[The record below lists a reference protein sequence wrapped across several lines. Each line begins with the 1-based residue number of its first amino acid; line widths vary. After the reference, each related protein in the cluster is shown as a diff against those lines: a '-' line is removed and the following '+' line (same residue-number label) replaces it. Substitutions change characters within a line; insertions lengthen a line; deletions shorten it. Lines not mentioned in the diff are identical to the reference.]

1 MVLCSSRVLLLKQIK
16 AAFQILFVMVKHLRW
31 IQLIMSSFSFTT
43 IATIHSP
50 YKEKFAVPRQPG
62 LVPSA
67 IALLEI
73 HSPYN
78 DINAFSGLE
87 DFSHLWLTFVFHKN
101 KQQTD
106 WQPMVR
112 PPRLGGNKRV
122 GVFATRSPNRPNP
135 IGLSLV
141 EFHGIVQKQ
150 GKLFLRL
157 SNIDL
162 VDGTPVI
169 DIKPYIP
176 YADAKPDASAG
187 FAQQTPETTM
197 TIEFSLAAQQIA
209 DEDPQLKALITEILQ
224 QDPRPA
230 YKKGSIDNKIYA
242 VHLLDF
248 NITWQVS
255 EEITTVQTIDKR

>member
-1 MVLCSSRVLLLKQIK
+1 MKVSN
-16 AAFQILFVMVKHLRW
+16 
-31 IQLIMSSFSFTT
+31 FTLT
-43 IATIHSP
+43 QIATIHSP
-50 YKEKFAVPRQPG
+50 YKEKFSVPRQPG

-67 IALLEI
+67 SALLEI
-73 HSPYN
+73 HPPFN

-87 DFSHLWLTFVFHKN
+87 GFSHLWLTFIFHKN
-101 KQQTD
+101 KPNTK

-112 PPRLGGNKRV
+112 PPRLGGNKRI

-141 EFHGIVQKQ
+141 EFEGIFQQQ

-162 VDGTPVI
+162 VDGTPII

-176 YADAKPDASAG
+176 YADSKPDASAG
-187 FAQQTPETTM
+187 FAQQIPESSM
-197 TIEFSLAAQQIA
+197 VVKFSSSALQVI
-209 DEDPQLKALITEILQ
+209 DEHKTLRTLITEVLK

-230 YKKGSIDNKIYA
+230 YKKNSEDDKVYA
-242 VHLLDF
+242 MHLLDF
-248 NITWQVS
+248 NITWQVTNQLTLVKS
-255 EEITTVQTIDKR
+255 IDLI

>member
-1 MVLCSSRVLLLKQIK
+1 VSN
-16 AAFQILFVMVKHLRW
+16 
-31 IQLIMSSFSFTT
+31 FTLT
-43 IATIHSP
+43 EIATIHSP

-67 IALLEI
+67 SALLEI
-73 HSPYN
+73 HPPFD

-87 DFSHLWLTFVFHKN
+87 GFSHLWLTFIFHKN
-101 KQQTD
+101 KPNTK

-141 EFHGIVQKQ
+141 EFDGLIQRQ
-150 GKLFLRL
+150 GKLFLSLR
-157 SNIDL
+157 NIDL
-162 VDGTPVI
+162 VDGTPII

-187 FAQQTPETTM
+187 FAQQIPESEM
-197 TIEFSLAAQQIA
+197 VVQFSSAASQVI
-209 DEDPQLKALITEILQ
+209 DENKALKTLITEVLK

-230 YKKGSIDNKIYA
+230 YKKHSEDDKTYA
-242 VHLLDF
+242 MHLLDF
-248 NITWQVS
+248 NITWQV
-255 EEITTVQTIDKR
+255 THQVTIVKSIELI

>member
-1 MVLCSSRVLLLKQIK
+1 MNN
-16 AAFQILFVMVKHLRW
+16 
-31 IQLIMSSFSFTT
+31 FSLNT

-67 IALLEI
+67 HALLEI
-73 HSPYN
+73 LPPYN

-87 DFSHLWLTFVFHKN
+87 GFSHLWLMFIFHKN
-101 KQQTD
+101 IQPVK

-141 EFHGIVQKQ
+141 EFHGLLQKE
-150 GKLFLRL
+150 GKLFLQL

-162 VDGTPVI
+162 VDGTPIV

-176 YADAKPDASAG
+176 YADAKPDARAG
-187 FAQQTPETTM
+187 FAQQTPEVLM
-197 TIEFSLAAQQIA
+197 DIDFSQQA
-209 DEDPQLKALITEILQ
+209 LMFVDNNPQLKTLINEVLK

-230 YKKGSIDNKIYA
+230 YKKGKPDNKTYA
-242 VHLLDF
+242 MHLLEF
-248 NITWQVS
+248 NISWVVINDIIS
-255 EEITTVQTIDKR
+255 VTTIGPLI

>member
-1 MVLCSSRVLLLKQIK
+1 MN
-16 AAFQILFVMVKHLRW
+16 
-31 IQLIMSSFSFTT
+31 SFSLTT

-73 HSPYN
+73 LPPY
-78 DINAFSGLE
+78 DDLNAFSGLE
-87 DFSHLWLTFVFHKN
+87 DFSHLWLTFIFHKN
-101 KQQTD
+101 KAPKR

-112 PPRLGGNKRV
+112 PPRLGGNKRI

-141 EFHGIVQKQ
+141 EFHGVIKKE

-162 VDGTPVI
+162 VDGTPII

-176 YADAKPDASAG
+176 YADAKPSASAG
-187 FAQQTPETTM
+187 FAQQIPESSM
-197 TIEFSLAAQQIA
+197 VVEFSGQAVQII
-209 DEDPQLKALITEILQ
+209 EGNSELKTLITEVLK

-230 YKKGSIDNKIYA
+230 YKKNSDDEKTYA
-242 VHLLDF
+242 MHLLDF
-248 NITWQVS
+248 NVS
-255 EEITTVQTIDKR
+255 WKVNNNLTTVHGIDVVEKE

>member
-1 MVLCSSRVLLLKQIK
+1 MNNFSLEPI
-16 AAFQILFVMVKHLRW
+16 AF
-31 IQLIMSSFSFTT
+31 
-43 IATIHSP
+43 IHSP

-67 IALLEI
+67 NALLEI
-73 HSPYN
+73 LPPYN

-87 DFSHLWLTFVFHKN
+87 EFSHLWLMFIFHKN
-101 KQQTD
+101 VQPSK

-141 EFHGIVQKQ
+141 EFHGMIKKK
-150 GKLFLRL
+150 GKLFLQL

-162 VDGTPVI
+162 VDGTPIV

-187 FAQQTPETTM
+187 FVQQTPEIIIDVDFSQESLEIVKKNAELKSLI
-197 TIEFSLAAQQIA
+197 IEVLM
-209 DEDPQLKALITEILQ
+209 

-230 YKKGSIDNKIYA
+230 YKKDKPDNKTYA
-242 VHLLDF
+242 MHLLNF
-248 NITWQVS
+248 NISWQVTDNIIS
-255 EEITTVQTIDKR
+255 VTTIELI

>member
-1 MVLCSSRVLLLKQIK
+1 MNN
-16 AAFQILFVMVKHLRW
+16 
-31 IQLIMSSFSFTT
+31 FTLQT

-67 IALLEI
+67 TALLEI
-73 HSPYN
+73 LPPFN

-87 DFSHLWLTFVFHKN
+87 AFSHLWLMFVFHKN
-101 KQQTD
+101 KQQIT

-141 EFHGIVQKQ
+141 EFHGVIQKE
-150 GKLFLRL
+150 GKLFLQL

-162 VDGTPVI
+162 VDGTPII

-176 YADAKPDASAG
+176 YADSKPEAKAG
-187 FAQQTPETTM
+187 FAQQIPESTM
-197 TIEFSLAAQQIA
+197 KINFLAQPLDVIA
-209 DEDPQLKALITEILQ
+209 YNSALKTLITEVLK

-230 YKKGSIDNKIYA
+230 YKKAKADKKIYA
-242 VHLLDF
+242 MHLLDF
-248 NITWQVS
+248 NISWQVDNDL
-255 EEITTVQTIDKR
+255 TTVITIESLI

>member
-1 MVLCSSRVLLLKQIK
+1 MDN
-16 AAFQILFVMVKHLRW
+16 
-31 IQLIMSSFSFTT
+31 FSLAT
-43 IATIHSP
+43 IAIIHSP

-67 IALLEI
+67 IALLEMLP
-73 HSPYN
+73 PYD

-87 DFSHLWLTFVFHKN
+87 DFSHLWLSFIFHKN
-101 KQQTD
+101 KPQD
-106 WQPMVR
+106 DFQPMVR

-141 EFHGIVQKQ
+141 EFHGVVQEE

-162 VDGTPVI
+162 VDGTPII

-176 YADAKPDASAG
+176 YADAKPDALAG
-187 FAQQTPETTM
+187 FAQHIPETTM
-197 TIEFSLAAQQIA
+197 EVEFVAQ
-209 DEDPQLKALITEILQ
+209 ALEVSANNSELRLLISEVLR

-230 YKKGSIDNKIYA
+230 YKKNKPDSKMYA
-242 VHLLDF
+242 MHLLNF
-248 NITWQVS
+248 NVRWAVNHNL
-255 EEITTVQTIDKR
+255 TTVYHIDPVQND

>member
-1 MVLCSSRVLLLKQIK
+1 MRVLFLWNL
-16 AAFQILFVMVKHLRW
+16 
-31 IQLIMSSFSFTT
+31 IQVNKISLSP
-43 IATIHSP
+43 IAIIHSP

-67 IALLEI
+67 TALLEI
-73 HSPYN
+73 LPPYN

-87 DFSHLWLTFVFHKN
+87 EFSHLWLMFIFHKN

-112 PPRLGGNKRV
+112 PPRLGGNKKV

-141 EFHGIVQKQ
+141 EFHGVVQKK
-150 GKLFLRL
+150 GKLFLQL

-162 VDGTPVI
+162 VDGTPIV

-176 YADAKPDASAG
+176 YADSKPDASAG
-187 FAQQTPETTM
+187 FAQQIPETSM
-197 TIEFSLAAQQIA
+197 EVNFSAKAIEVIDTDNHFRV
-209 DEDPQLKALITEILQ
+209 LITEVLK

-230 YKKGSIDNKIYA
+230 YKKASTDNKVYA
-242 VHLLDF
+242 MHLLEF
-248 NITWQVS
+248 NITWQV
-255 EEITTVQTIDKR
+255 EGTLTTVINIERIIK

>member
-1 MVLCSSRVLLLKQIK
+1 MFLL
-16 AAFQILFVMVKHLRW
+16 
-31 IQLIMSSFSFTT
+31 MSNSISFEK
-43 IATIHSP
+43 IAIIHSP

-67 IALLEI
+67 TALLEI
-73 HSPYN
+73 LPPYD
-78 DINAFSGLE
+78 DINAFNGLE
-87 DFSHLWLTFVFHKN
+87 DFSHLWLMFVFHKN
-101 KQQTD
+101 KQNNK

-141 EFHGIVQKQ
+141 EFHGIIQKG
-150 GKLFLRL
+150 GKLFLQL

-162 VDGTPVI
+162 VDGTPIV

-176 YADAKPDASAG
+176 YADCKPNAHAG
-187 FAQQTPETTM
+187 FAHEAPNTAMKVEFLSAVFADTKLQT
-197 TIEFSLAAQQIA
+197 F
-209 DEDPQLKALITEILQ
+209 ITEILQ

-230 YKKGSIDNKIYA
+230 YKKGKPDNKSYA
-242 VHLLDF
+242 MSILDF
-248 NITWQVS
+248 NIRWQVDNNI
-255 EEITTVQTIDKR
+255 ITVTKIETLIDNPHE

>member
-1 MVLCSSRVLLLKQIK
+1 MDN
-16 AAFQILFVMVKHLRW
+16 
-31 IQLIMSSFSFTT
+31 FSLTT

-67 IALLEI
+67 IALLEMLP
-73 HSPYN
+73 PYD

-87 DFSHLWLTFVFHKN
+87 DFSHLWLSFIFHKN
-101 KQQTD
+101 KQQD
-106 WQPMVR
+106 NWQPMVR
-112 PPRLGGNKRV
+112 PPRLGGNKRI

-141 EFHGIVQKQ
+141 EFHGVIQKE

-176 YADAKPDASAG
+176 YADSKPDALAG
-187 FAQQTPETTM
+187 FAQYIPETVM
-197 TIEFSLAAQQIA
+197 DVEFSQQALEASTAHNELRLLIS
-209 DEDPQLKALITEILQ
+209 EVLK

-230 YKKGSIDNKIYA
+230 YKKNKADSKVYA
-242 VHLLDF
+242 MHLLDF
-248 NITWQVS
+248 NISWQVTGNL
-255 EEITTVQTIDKR
+255 TTVLNIELLTSH